1 MATSRSE
8 KQREDKGRT
17 RQAPHQDQSPA
28 HLPPLP
34 PNPRPPKE
42 AGPQHHS
49 RAAEL
54 RVILTRASHEYY
66 VLDSPTMS
74 DAEYDRLFRELQEL
88 EQNFPECLAP
98 DSPTLRIGA
107 EPQSQLAKHDHLQPM
122 LSLGNAFDDEE
133 LRAWEERLVRLAGGD
148 VAKSGY
154 TAELKIDGTAVALT
168 YENQLFVKG
177 ATRGNGIIGEDVT
190 VNLRTV
196 RDVPLRLH
204 ESAPKG
210 RIEVR
215 GEIYFPFARFE
226 EMNEARARA
235 GDPVFANPRNA
246 AAGSLRMLDP
256 AITASRPL
264 RFFGY
269 SVAAPDGEELPF
281 ETQTELLDALV
292 QWGVPVAPHRMRAK
306 TLAEVEKWAY
316 DLEHNIRSELNFA
329 IDGAVVK
336 VDSLRLQD
344 ELGVV
349 GGREPRWAIARKF
362 APDIAETKLLAIEVN
377 VGRTGALNPFAVLE
391 PVEIG
396 GVIVKLA
403 TLHNEDLV
411 IAKDLRVGDWVQVK
425 RAGEVIPQIIAPIP
439 DKRTGSEKPWRMPKK
454 CPVCGTPVTREEDEA
469 AIYCPNIACP
479 GRQLE
484 GLVHFTSRG
493 AMDIR
498 GLSYA
503 RIQQL
508 VEEGLVKD
516 PGDLYGLTRDQL
528 LGLEGY
534 ADKGADAL
542 IAAIQTSKS
551 QPLSRLLNALG
562 IRHVGSIAAQ
572 LLAQHF
578 GTLDAVMS
586 ASADDI
592 LNVRGIGSTIANGVV
607 AYFSNPA
614 GRALVEKLR
623 SHGLTFTEPRAVAA
637 GGALS
642 GKTVVITGTLPTL
655 SRSKATAII
664 EAAGGRVTGS
674 VSKST
679 DFLVAG
685 EDAGSKLEKA
695 KTLGVEVIDEA
706 ELLRRVKSPATS
718 SA

>member
-1 MATSRSE
+1 
-8 KQREDKGRT
+8 
-17 RQAPHQDQSPA
+17 
-28 HLPPLP
+28 
-34 PNPRPPKE
+34 
-42 AGPQHHS
+42 
-49 RAAEL
+49 
-54 RVILTRASHEYY
+54 
-66 VLDSPTMS
+66 
-74 DAEYDRLFRELQEL
+74 
-88 EQNFPECLAP
+88 
-98 DSPTLRIGA
+98 
-107 EPQSQLAKHDHLQPM
+107 M

-133 LRAWEERLVRLAGGD
+133 LRAWEERCVRIAGSD
-148 VAKSGY
+148 VTKSGY

-168 YENQLFVKG
+168 YENQLFVMG

-215 GEIYFPFARFE
+215 GEIYFPFDRFE

-269 SVAAPDGEELPF
+269 SVAVPDGEELPF

-292 QWGVPVAPHRMRAK
+292 EWGVPVAPHRMRTG

-316 DLEHNIRSELNFA
+316 ELEHKIRGELNFA

-336 VDSLRLQD
+336 VDSLRLQE

-391 PVEIG
+391 PVEIS

-403 TLHNEDLV
+403 TLHNEDLI

-439 DKRTGSEKPWRMPKK
+439 DRRTGDEKPWRMPKK

-508 VEEGLVKD
+508 VDERLVKD
-516 PGDLYGLTRDQL
+516 PGDLYAITRDQL

-534 ADKGADAL
+534 ADKGADSL
-542 IAAIQTSKS
+542 IAAIQASKS

-578 GTLDAVMS
+578 GTMEALMS

-607 AYFSNPA
+607 AYFSDPA
-614 GRALVEKLR
+614 GQRLIEKLR
-623 SHGLTFTEPRAVAA
+623 RYGVSFIEPRAVAA

-655 SRSKATAII
+655 SRSKATATI

-674 VSKST
+674 VSRST

-685 EDAGSKLEKA
+685 EEAGSKLEKA
-695 KTLGVEVIDEA
+695 KTLGVTIISEA
-706 ELLRRVKSPATS
+706 DLLRLINSLATS

>member
-1 MATSRSE
+1 
-8 KQREDKGRT
+8 
-17 RQAPHQDQSPA
+17 
-28 HLPPLP
+28 
-34 PNPRPPKE
+34 
-42 AGPQHHS
+42 
-49 RAAEL
+49 
-54 RVILTRASHEYY
+54 
-66 VLDSPTMS
+66 MS
-74 DAEYDRLFRELQEL
+74 DAQYDTLFRELQEI
-88 EQNFPECLAP
+88 EKAFPDCISP

-107 EPQSQLAKHDHLQPM
+107 EPQSQLSKHEHMRTM
-122 LSLGNAFDDEE
+122 LSLSNAFDDEE
-133 LRAWEERLVRLAGGD
+133 LRGWEERLVRIAGED

-168 YENQLFVKG
+168 YENQVFVMG
-177 ATRGNGIIGEDVT
+177 ATRGNGTIGEDVT

-196 RDVPLRLH
+196 RDIPLRLH

-215 GEIYFPFARFE
+215 GEIYFPFDRFE

-281 ETQTELLDALV
+281 ETQSELLDVLAE
-292 QWGVPVAPHRMRAK
+292 WGVPVAPHRRRAK
-306 TLAEVEKWAY
+306 TLAEVEKWAH
-316 DLEHNIRSELNFA
+316 DLEHKIRGQLNFG
-329 IDGAVVK
+329 IDGGVVK
-336 VDSLRLQD
+336 IDSLRLQD

-377 VGRTGALNPFAVLE
+377 VGRTGAMNPFAVLE

-396 GVIVKLA
+396 GVVVRQA
-403 TLHNEDLV
+403 TLHNEDL
-411 IAKDLRVGDWVQVK
+411 IISKDLRVGDWVQVK

-439 DKRTGSEKPWRMPKK
+439 EKRTGSEVPWRMPKN
-454 CPVCGTPVTREEDEA
+454 CPVCGTPATREEDEA

-508 VEEGLVKD
+508 VQEGLVSD
-516 PGDLYGLTRDQL
+516 PGDLYALTLDKL
-528 LGLEGY
+528 LELEGY

-542 IAAIQTSKS
+542 ISAIRASKS
-551 QPLSRLLNALG
+551 QPLSHLLHGLG

-572 LLAQHF
+572 LLAEHF
-578 GTLDAVMS
+578 GTLDALMP

-592 LNVRGIGSTIANGVV
+592 LNVRGIGATIANGVV
-607 AYFSNPA
+607 AYFSDPA
-614 GRALVEKLR
+614 GRTLVEKLR
-623 SHGLTFTEPRAVAA
+623 ARGVNFTEPRAVVA
-637 GGALS
+637 GGPFS
-642 GKTVVITGTLPTL
+642 GKTAVITGTLPTL
-655 SRSKATAII
+655 SRARATSVI

-679 DFLVAG
+679 SFLVAG
-685 EDAGSKLEKA
+685 EEAGSKLEKA
-695 KTLGVEVIDEA
+695 KSLGVEIIDEA
-706 ELLRRVKSPATS
+706 ELLRRIASTATS
-718 SA
+718 SQ

>member
-1 MATSRSE
+1 MATSRS
-8 KQREDKGRT
+8 KKREEP
-17 RQAPHQDQSPA
+17 APG
-28 HLPPLP
+28 
-34 PNPRPPKE
+34 PRPDQQPPHPPRKASE
-42 AGPQHHS
+42 QQRK

-54 RVILTRASHEYY
+54 RDRLTRASHEYY
-66 VLDSPTMS
+66 VLDRPTIP
-74 DAEYDRLFRELQEL
+74 DAEYDRLFRELQEI
-88 EQNFPECLAP
+88 ERDFPEILTP

-107 EPQSQLAKHDHLQPM
+107 EPQSQLTKHEHLRPM
-122 LSLGNAFDDEE
+122 LSLGNAFNDDE
-133 LRAWEERLVRLAGGD
+133 LRAWEERLVRMAGGD

-168 YENQLFVKG
+168 YENQVFVVG

-204 ESAPKG
+204 ESAPRG

-215 GEIYFPFARFE
+215 GEVYFPFKRFE

-235 GDPVFANPRNA
+235 GDPIFANPRNA
-246 AAGSLRMLDP
+246 AAGSLRQLDP

-281 ETQTELLDALV
+281 ETQTELLDTLV
-292 QWGVPVAPHRMRAK
+292 KWGVPVAPHRKRAK
-306 TLAEVEKWAY
+306 TLAEVEKWAH
-316 DLEHNIRSELNFA
+316 DLEHKIRSDLNFA
-329 IDGAVVK
+329 IDGGVVK
-336 VDSLRLQD
+336 VDSLALQE

-362 APDIAETKLLAIEVN
+362 APDIAETRLLAIEVN
-377 VGRTGALNPFAVLE
+377 VGRTGAMNPFAVLE

-403 TLHNEDLV
+403 TLHNEDL
-411 IAKDLRVGDWVQVK
+411 IISKDLRVGDWVQVK
-425 RAGEVIPQIIAPIP
+425 RAGDVIPQIIAPIP
-439 DKRTGSEKPWRMPKK
+439 ERRTGDEKPWRMPKR
-454 CPVCGTPVTREEDEA
+454 CPSCGTLATREEDEA

-508 VEEGLVKD
+508 VGEGLVRD
-516 PGDLYGLTRDQL
+516 PGDLYALTREKL
-528 LGLEGY
+528 LELEGY
-534 ADKGADAL
+534 ADKGADGL
-542 IAAIQTSKS
+542 IAAIEASKT
-551 QPLSRLLNALG
+551 QPLSRLLHALG

-572 LLAQHF
+572 LLGQHF
-578 GTLDAVMS
+578 GTLDALVS

-592 LNVRGIGSTIANGVV
+592 LSVRGIGATIANGVV
-607 AYFSNPA
+607 AYFSDPA

-623 SHGLTFTEPRAVAA
+623 SHGVNFKEPRAVVA
-637 GGALS
+637 GGPLS
-642 GKTVVITGTLPTL
+642 GQTAVITGTLPTL
-655 SRSKATAII
+655 SRARATALI

-679 DFLVAG
+679 SFLVAG
-685 EDAGSKLEKA
+685 EEAGSKLEKA
-695 KTLGVEVIDEA
+695 KTLGVEIIDEA
-706 ELLRRVKSPATS
+706 GLLRRVNSSATS

>member
-1 MATSRSE
+1 
-8 KQREDKGRT
+8 
-17 RQAPHQDQSPA
+17 
-28 HLPPLP
+28 
-34 PNPRPPKE
+34 
-42 AGPQHHS
+42 
-49 RAAEL
+49 
-54 RVILTRASHEYY
+54 
-66 VLDSPTMS
+66 MS
-74 DAEYDRLFRELQEL
+74 DAEYDQLFRELQEL
-88 EQNFPECLAP
+88 ERSFPECLTP
-98 DSPTLRIGA
+98 DSPTLRVGA
-107 EPQSQLAKHDHLQPM
+107 EPQSQLAKHEHIRPM

-215 GEIYFPFARFE
+215 GEIYFPFDRFE

-246 AAGSLRMLDP
+246 AAGSLRQLDP

-269 SVAAPDGEELPF
+269 SVAAPDGEDLPF
-281 ETQTELLDALV
+281 ETQTELLDALE
-292 QWGVPVAPHRMRAK
+292 QWGVPVAPHRIRAR

-316 DLEHNIRSELNFA
+316 DLEHKIRSELNFA
-329 IDGAVVK
+329 IDGGVVK

-349 GGREPRWAIARKF
+349 GGREPRWATARKF

-396 GVIVKLA
+396 GVVVKLA

-516 PGDLYGLTRDQL
+516 PGDLYGLTREQL

-542 IAAIQTSKS
+542 IAAIQASKS

-623 SHGLTFTEPRAVAA
+623 SHDLTFTEPRAVAA
-637 GGALS
+637 GGPLS
-642 GKTVVITGTLPTL
+642 GMTVVITGTLPTL
-655 SRSKATAII
+655 SRSKATAMI

-685 EDAGSKLEKA
+685 EEAGSKLEKA

-706 ELLRRVKSPATS
+706 DLLRRVKSSATS